1 MESIPM
7 DAQRLLDFL
16 TDTETSLLSRGYFT
30 LRLEEEF
37 KKSWRY
43 GWPLALIVFQVDGF
57 DELASKEGDNA
68 VRSAVLDISSEL
80 LAASRDTDL
89 HARLQNDRFAIALT
103 GTGEEGCRA
112 FGERVLAGLNE
123 GAFGRYRIRAGATV
137 SPGEDLGN
145 VEEFIARAETGL
157 SSSTQDAE
165 GLPLVI
171 WNAPSR

>member
-1 MESIPM
+1 M

-43 GWPLALIVFQVDGF
+43 GFEMSLVVFEIEGF
-57 DELASKEGDNA
+57 DTLASKEGDAA
-68 VRSAVLDISSEL
+68 VRSAVLDISSEI

-89 HARLQNDRFAIALT
+89 STRLSNNRFAIALT

-112 FGERVLAGLNE
+112 FGERVLGNLVD
-123 GAFGRYRIRAGATV
+123 GAFGRYGLRAGATV
-137 SPGEDLGN
+137 SPADGLGS
-145 VEEFIARAETGL
+145 VEEFISRAETALAASRSEAKGM
-157 SSSTQDAE
+157 
-165 GLPLVI
+165 VI
-171 WNAPSR
+171 WNAAAR

>member
-16 TDTETSLLSRGYFT
+16 TDTETSLLSPGYFT

-43 GWPLALIVFQVDGF
+43 GWPMSLIIFQVHGF
-57 DELASKEGDNA
+57 NELEEKEGSGA
-68 VRSAVLDISSEL
+68 VTSAVLDISGEL
-80 LAASRDTDL
+80 LSASRDTDL
-89 HARLQNDRFAIALT
+89 HSRLQHDRFAIGLT
-103 GTGEEGCRA
+103 GTGEEGCQA
-112 FGERVLAGLNE
+112 FAERVLNHLID
-123 GAFGRYRIRAGATV
+123 GAFGRYRISAGACI
-137 SPGEDLGN
+137 SPLEDLAS

-157 SSSTQDAE
+157 ANASTDSGQ
-165 GLPLVI
+165 LPLVI